1 MVELFDDI
9 ETLKF
14 ALMALEDGT
23 SDDRLAARDALK
35 KMLND
40 KILVVEQFEEEL
52 EDLFDNVPV

>member
-1 MVELFDDI
+1 MVEIFDDI

-14 ALMALEDGT
+14 ALMALEDGN
-23 SDDRLAARDALK
+23 SDDRVAARNALK